1 MIEANG
7 DVYVCDHFAF
17 PEYRLGNICRQ
28 TLTELMYSQ
37 RQQAFA
43 SIKSQQLPMQ
53 CRECKF
59 LFACHG
65 ECPKNRFLRD
75 SYGETG
81 LNYLCQGYRRFFQH
95 VGADM
100 AYMRAEWLAGR
111 PPSNIMQMF

>member
-1 MIEANG
+1 MEH
-7 DVYVCDHFAF
+7 DDKLL
-17 PEYRLGNICRQ
+17 LGV
-28 TLTELMYSQ
+28 LTVIPMVTGAAK
-37 RQQAFA
+37 R
-43 SIKSQQLPMQ
+43 KSQQLPMQ

-100 AYMRAEWLAGR
+100 AYMRAEWLTGR